1 MANLEAKVSRS
12 RKAGGE
18 LKRVRAWHDV
28 ERMSPKIGACV
39 RTPKSE
45 SRSSIATAK
54 PEQSNRAI
62 FFFPSFLTGSTRSA
76 RFSA

>member
-1 MANLEAKVSRS
+1 MRHFRVSDLCFCTLLLGRWTIADVNPDEVNRVANLEAKVSRS

-39 RTPKSE
+39 PHSE
-45 SRSSIATAK
+45 I
-54 PEQSNRAI
+54 
-62 FFFPSFLTGSTRSA
+62 
-76 RFSA
+76 